1 VQRLVALW
9 QVSPLK
15 LVGALFALMLAV
27 AMAVGS
33 GASFNAKTANANNAF
48 TAGNLAHTNSGN
60 GAIMTADKMKPGDSI
75 NGTVDIVNTGD
86 INGVFTLGKSGL
98 TDTPSSPAFSG
109 KLDLKVEDLGSPTAS
124 PAPTPVVKYNGK
136 LGAMGA
142 TALGTF
148 TPNEKHRYKFTLT
161 FPDGGTGGADNAY
174 KGAATSVQFDWES
187 VSS

>member
-33 GASFNAKTANANNAF
+33 GASFNAKTANPNNTF
-48 TAGNLAHTNSGN
+48 TAGNLAHTNSVN
-60 GAIMTADKMKPGDSI
+60 GVLLSADKIKPGESTT
-75 NGTVDIVNTGD
+75 GTVDIANSGD
-86 INGVFTLGKSGL
+86 INGVFTLAKSGL
-98 TDTPSSPAFSG
+98 TDTPSSPALSG
-109 KLDLKVEDLGSPTAS
+109 KLDLKIEDLGNPTAT

-136 LGAMGA
+136 LGSLGS

-148 TPNEKHRYKFTLT
+148 SPNEKHRYKFTLT
-161 FPDGGTGGADNAY
+161 FPDGGAGADNAY
-174 KGAATSVQFDWES
+174 KGATTSVQFDWES

>member
-1 VQRLVALW
+1 
-9 QVSPLK
+9 
-15 LVGALFALMLAV
+15 
-27 AMAVGS
+27 
-33 GASFNAKTANANNAF
+33 
-48 TAGNLAHTNSGN
+48 
-60 GAIMTADKMKPGDSI
+60 MTADKMKPGDSI